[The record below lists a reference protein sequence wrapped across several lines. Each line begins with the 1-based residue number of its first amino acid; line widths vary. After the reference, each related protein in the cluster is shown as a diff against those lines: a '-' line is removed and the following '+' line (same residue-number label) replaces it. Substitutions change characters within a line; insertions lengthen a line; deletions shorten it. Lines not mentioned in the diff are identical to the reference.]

1 MKKIVMI
8 PTEKEGPQDM
18 IILEQVLK
26 SISPQVDTILLEKNH
41 KVNRKFG
48 LAYSKIIPSNVVELF
63 YEKDKRYEK
72 ASVNNV
78 GFQYIE
84 DNYDEPVFLMTLGDD
99 CIPEKN
105 YVSKMFNGAEEKTIY
120 SPFISW
126 IDYDYDLVQYIHVAG
141 LRYPKH
147 GSIDIIPSLDYVMDN
162 FNRLGSTLIINGVSG
177 YIWDPKCGLREDPKY
192 DGHWGY
198 EDTDFKMQ
206 KIAAGYKIVPRPDIR
221 FWHIQ
226 TKHKE
231 GNRDSSAHNT
241 PNRKYFED
249 KWTNYKSKKLVH

>member
-1 MKKIVMI
+1 MI

-18 IILEQVLK
+18 IVLEQVLK
-26 SISPQVDTILLEKNH
+26 TISPQVDTILLEKNH

-63 YEKDKRYEK
+63 YKKNKRYEK

-99 CIPEKN
+99 CIPEKD
-105 YVSKMFNGAEEKTIY
+105 YVSKMFENAEEKTIY
-120 SPFISW
+120 SPSLSW
-126 IDYDYDLVQYIHVAG
+126 VEYDYDTVQYIHFLHHTTVKSGG
-141 LRYPKH
+141 LMKEID
-147 GSIDIIPSLDYVMDN
+147 SIDYVMEN
-162 FNRLGSTLIINGVSG
+162 FEELGKGSLIINGVSG

-198 EDTDFKMQ
+198 EDTDFKLTQ
-206 KIAAGYKIVPRPDIR
+206 IAAGYKMVPRPDIR

-226 TKHKE
+226 TKHKKV
-231 GNRDSSAHNT
+231 NRDSSAHNT
-241 PNRKYFED
+241 PNRKYFEE
-249 KWTNYKSKKLVH
+249 KWKNP